1 MDEPN
6 FWTRWGKRRVS
17 RRRLLAGAAGAGA
30 GLAALSVVGC
40 GGGGDG
46 GPSLSPGASPAA
58 SPSGSPAATPT
69 TGAASN
75 VYHRWGVG
83 PPPALEPAK
92 TRGGVDRWFG
102 FEPMPLDTFDPHQ
115 TQFGPTAGSH
125 SAIFSKVLNYWDA
138 YQGVMEPDLAE
149 TVPEA
154 PDKLTYVVKIR
165 SGVRFHSTEKMRQQF
180 PQVAGRELTAED
192 VKYSIERQMNKSSPR
207 SALYY
212 RASQWETI
220 DKIELVDPLTLRIT
234 TKRPTAPFLHYLADT
249 HNFIIAKELVDP
261 VKDDMNSLDKMIGSG
276 PFILDKFVG
285 LQAVRVVRNP
295 DWFAKDDLAGKGLAD
310 RPIIDG
316 FEISWIPGD
325 NTTIELAFKSKQVD
339 HTYYADNPSPD
350 RIASETGAL
359 LDEWISSSWINSRLL
374 INDSPA
380 AESPFKDLRLRQAL
394 NIAIDRSRMGQGIY
408 QNSCLLGSPVAQA
421 LGYWG
426 LPLEELTKRPGFR
439 FKREEREQ
447 DLVDAKQMWEAAG
460 GPSIGTVEVMYTAI
474 PDFVKAYFP
483 QFQRNLKETLGF
495 DVKGKLDPTGYTE
508 IAQGLLQKR
517 LVFTFGYDNGWLE
530 PDDYLYPYFH
540 STGPKNSF
548 NLSDPTLDEMID
560 AQREEFDRERR
571 RELVYDIQRYLL
583 DKVVARLDWISEI
596 DRGTRWPYCKNM
608 QYHPW
613 FGDAFSAV
621 NRWLDSTAPTFQGRP
636 A

>member
-1 MDEPN
+1 MDGSDY
-6 FWTRWGKRRVS
+6 WTRWSKRRLS
-17 RRRLLAGAAGAGA
+17 RRRLLTGAAGVGT

-40 GGGGDG
+40 GGGGEESS
-46 GPSLSPGASPAA
+46 PSPGASPGASPA
-58 SPSGSPAATPT
+58 GSPATSAT
-69 TGAASN
+69 TGVAGN

-83 PPPALEPAK
+83 PPPSLEPAK
-92 TRGGVDRWFG
+92 TRGGINRWFG

-115 TQFGPTAGSH
+115 TQFGPTAGPH
-125 SAIFSKVLNYWDA
+125 SVIFSKVLKYWDA

-149 TVPEA
+149 AIPET
-154 PDKLTYVVKIR
+154 PDHLTYVLKIR
-165 SGVRFHSTEKMRQQF
+165 SGVRFHSTDKMRQQF

-192 VKYSIERQMNKSSPR
+192 VKYSIERQMNKASPR

-212 RASQWETI
+212 RMSQWETV

-261 VKDDMNSLDKMIGSG
+261 ARDEMNSLDKMIGTG

-285 LQAVRVVRNP
+285 LQAVRAVRNP
-295 DWFAKDDLAGKGLAD
+295 DWFAKDDLADKGLTD

-316 FEISWIPGD
+316 FETTWFPGD
-325 NTTIELAFKSKQVD
+325 NTTIEVAFNSKQVD
-339 HTYYADNPSPD
+339 RTDYADNTSPD
-350 RIASETGAL
+350 RIAGETGTL

-380 AESPFKDLRLRQAL
+380 AKSPFKDLRLRQAL
-394 NIAIDRSRMGQGIY
+394 SIAIDRSRMGQGIY

-421 LGYWG
+421 LGYWA
-426 LPLEELTKRPGFR
+426 LPLDELAKKPGFR

-460 GPSIGTVEVMYTAI
+460 GPSIGTVEVVYTAI
-474 PDFVKAYFP
+474 PDFVKNYWP
-483 QFQRNLKETLGF
+483 QFQRNLKEALDF

-517 LVFTFGYDNGWLE
+517 LVFVFGYDNGWLE

-548 NLSDPTLDEMID
+548 NLSDPTLDQMLV

-571 RELVYDIQRYLL
+571 QQLVYDIQRYLL
-583 DKVVARLDWISEI
+583 DNVVARLDWVAEI
-596 DRGTRWPYCKNM
+596 DRGTRWPYCKNQ
-608 QYHPW
+608 QYAPW
-613 FGDAFSAV
+613 FGDAFHSADV
-621 NRWLDSTAPTFQGRP
+621 WLDSNDPTFQGRQ